1 MLGRI
6 LLIAI
11 GILILFLI
19 LSLLTSYIRLRNKLR
34 EVEMEK
40 YKRDRNNS

>member
-11 GILILFLI
+11 GTLILFII

>member
-40 YKRDRNNS
+40 YKRDKNNS

>member
-11 GILILFLI
+11 GILILFII

-40 YKRDRNNS
+40 YKRDKNNS

>member
-11 GILILFLI
+11 GILILFTI

>member
-40 YKRDRNNS
+40 YKRDRNNT

>member
-11 GILILFLI
+11 GILILFII